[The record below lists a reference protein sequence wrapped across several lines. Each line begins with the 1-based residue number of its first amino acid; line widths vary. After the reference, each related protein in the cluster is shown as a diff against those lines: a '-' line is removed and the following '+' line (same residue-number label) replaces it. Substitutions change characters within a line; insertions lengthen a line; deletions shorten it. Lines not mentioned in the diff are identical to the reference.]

1 MKKSMN
7 TEVVVVDDYIND
19 LSLKIN
25 ETGKDINLIIAEY
38 TRILSNIR
46 ETGIT
51 AGQTADAVEEFSE
64 AAKCLNEKY
73 LDACNCMFL
82 ILGAYIEDIDKADKY
97 LY

>member
-1 MKKSMN
+1 M
-7 TEVVVVDDYIND
+7 
-19 LSLKIN
+19 
-25 ETGKDINLIIAEY
+25 IIAEY

-73 LDACNCMFL
+73 QQPTNCMFL